1 MTYAKRT
8 LTVAILA
15 FAIETGLAIDSGSVA
30 AMQTEAPVQEK
41 VAEAEDPKPE
51 ESRAEIETVQPKP
64 VPRLFGFEESDGMLN
79 RLNSMSAR
87 TTDNVTKVVESRN
100 GQVMRTAEF
109 TFDGD
114 AISVLITRDLGR
126 QQWEEMIDEAPGLLE
141 YAESF
146 PETAGEFNVEI
157 SVRLSQTFSAD
168 SLEKFSKTYP
178 SIYQRYR
185 RVLSSQ
191 FGDVPMIVQGPLAG
205 LGRFENLPG
214 MRPLPLPAHLTKHD
228 PKIRNSMV
236 KMMERMTAQ
245 IEKTEIEL
253 KDLEIERD
261 KLIADLG
268 AGHPRILEVKKKI
281 KKAEAL
287 QRSLKSRLPQI
298 KAMLG
303 PETDE
308 PNDATAEEDKVDEG
322 DAPTDKSDQ

>member
-185 RVLSSQ
+185 RVLFS
-191 FGDVPMIVQGPLAG
+191 
-205 LGRFENLPG
+205 
-214 MRPLPLPAHLTKHD
+214 
-228 PKIRNSMV
+228 IR
-236 KMMERMTAQ
+236 
-245 IEKTEIEL
+245 
-253 KDLEIERD
+253 
-261 KLIADLG
+261 
-268 AGHPRILEVKKKI
+268 
-281 KKAEAL
+281 
-287 QRSLKSRLPQI
+287 
-298 KAMLG
+298 
-303 PETDE
+303 
-308 PNDATAEEDKVDEG
+308 
-322 DAPTDKSDQ
+322 